1 MRGEMSGR
9 AIVPI
14 LLIGMLVI
22 VPFSSVSGEISPN
35 GLELVIEIDEQNG
48 GLYHTNE
55 APLEVTV
62 KIQNH
67 GDVSREVTYN
77 PACPFDLVIHSDSWS
92 YDLDNHRVCP
102 TQERAITIQP
112 GQTRVIATLD
122 WDWADAPSGT
132 LILEFEQPESSLST
146 TSTVEYHSII
156 EMPDNL
162 ELQAVLG
169 ETIGE
174 QIGHTDSMPAMFHLK
189 LVNTGHDIAEI
200 PFDESCQIMMTI
212 DELVSSLTEIGCGSG
227 ILDAGE
233 SISLGWTSWNFDHID
248 DGMHS
253 ITFTMTGVED
263 SSTSVDTMYTQSP
276 FPSRQTDLV
285 PSVRV
290 ELGEELKWEFI
301 VENVQDQPAKLV
313 FDNLCITEIHV
324 ISPEGGIIYDSRTE
338 RDCLSSGNQLQ
349 INSGTIHTLESNVW
363 NLRDSNDCEINDGL
377 HLLVITQPDYN
388 LVSTQSF
395 DYVGESTGDECRA
408 AAQDSSSIRFAVNN
422 LQILDADSMN
432 ERMLFDIQLE
442 NLGMEDFDLYWATD
456 CSLEMTLSQN
466 QQIYRTWNHG
476 CGNSGQILSLSPSQS
491 FVWSGIEVSFVDEGV
506 ALENGTW
513 VVTIRSTSSP
523 NFFVE
528 AAHTFD
534 GPHVTT
540 TDVVEV
546 PEVIDIVDEKPTIE
560 EIPSNFILEGKWHY
574 VTQTNQGCWLLTD
587 STGTERSF
595 VAHMQNGG
603 WAPIPGLT
611 GTYDVEET
619 PAAGDCAAWTGFAIL
634 STIEEDV
641 PAVVIEEPIITSK
654 PIESPTDVVLE
665 SAPTVAA
672 AVATTSLSIMVML
685 YITNTEW
692 IRIPALQLGIGLVGM
707 VRKTREHDGEYQRG
721 RIMGYLTANPGVH
734 FRALLGAL
742 NMSNGQLTHHLKSLQ
757 GEERVWRRKD
767 GRLVRF
773 YPASI
778 QPSTQEDDLPVPLL
792 TPDPNSLQGKILRL
806 LDATENDIVNLSQKE
821 LAVRLEASQQLI
833 SHHLR
838 TLEKF
843 GLIEREKV
851 GMRYRY
857 QLTRE
862 AIFLVNNNEFE
873 VDGE

>member
-324 ISPEGGIIYDSRTE
+324 ISPEGGIIYDSR
-338 RDCLSSGNQLQ
+338 
-349 INSGTIHTLESNVW
+349 II
-363 NLRDSNDCEINDGL
+363 
-377 HLLVITQPDYN
+377 
-388 LVSTQSF
+388 
-395 DYVGESTGDECRA
+395 
-408 AAQDSSSIRFAVNN
+408 SI
-422 LQILDADSMN
+422 
-432 ERMLFDIQLE
+432 
-442 NLGMEDFDLYWATD
+442 
-456 CSLEMTLSQN
+456 
-466 QQIYRTWNHG
+466 
-476 CGNSGQILSLSPSQS
+476 
-491 FVWSGIEVSFVDEGV
+491 
-506 ALENGTW
+506 
-513 VVTIRSTSSP
+513 
-523 NFFVE
+523 
-528 AAHTFD
+528 
-534 GPHVTT
+534 
-540 TDVVEV
+540 
-546 PEVIDIVDEKPTIE
+546 K
-560 EIPSNFILEGKWHY
+560 
-574 VTQTNQGCWLLTD
+574 
-587 STGTERSF
+587 
-595 VAHMQNGG
+595 
-603 WAPIPGLT
+603 
-611 GTYDVEET
+611 
-619 PAAGDCAAWTGFAIL
+619 
-634 STIEEDV
+634 
-641 PAVVIEEPIITSK
+641 
-654 PIESPTDVVLE
+654 
-665 SAPTVAA
+665 
-672 AVATTSLSIMVML
+672 
-685 YITNTEW
+685 
-692 IRIPALQLGIGLVGM
+692 
-707 VRKTREHDGEYQRG
+707 
-721 RIMGYLTANPGVH
+721 
-734 FRALLGAL
+734 
-742 NMSNGQLTHHLKSLQ
+742 
-757 GEERVWRRKD
+757 
-767 GRLVRF
+767 
-773 YPASI
+773 
-778 QPSTQEDDLPVPLL
+778 
-792 TPDPNSLQGKILRL
+792 
-806 LDATENDIVNLSQKE
+806 
-821 LAVRLEASQQLI
+821 
-833 SHHLR
+833 
-838 TLEKF
+838 
-843 GLIEREKV
+843 
-851 GMRYRY
+851 
-857 QLTRE
+857 
-862 AIFLVNNNEFE
+862 
-873 VDGE
+873 